1 MACAMSVAETIRKKL
16 TDALAPAALEVI
28 DQSHLHAHHAGA
40 REHKARLGANHGSG
54 ESHFQVVIVSEAFS
68 GKSRVDRQRLVNAVL
83 ADELAG
89 PVHALAM
96 KTLTPEE
103 AERA

>member
-1 MACAMSVAETIRKKL
+1 MGCLMSVAETIRRKL

-28 DQSHLHAHHAGA
+28 DESHLHAHHAGA
-40 REHKARLGANHGSG
+40 KQHRANHGSG
-54 ESHFQVVIVSEAFS
+54 ESHFRLVIVSEAFS
-68 GKSRVDRQRLVNAVL
+68 GKSRVDRQRLVNAAL
-83 ADELAG
+83 KDELAG

-103 AERA
+103 AETR